1 MGISEIVFYFAGALA
16 IAAALAVILSPHPV
30 YSALALIV
38 ALFQIAVLFL
48 LLDAQMVAFLQ
59 ILVYAG
65 AVMVLFLFVIMLL
78 NLGHAS
84 SDMRGPSALATAV
97 VLVGLLSI
105 ELATLWSYTPARLA
119 REVSQAPAALTDP
132 SAMFMGGQIAQ
143 EEAAA
148 RGIVGGIAVPLFQ
161 QYLVP
166 FEITSILLLAAIV
179 GAVVLAKR
187 KV

>member
-1 MGISEIVFYFAGALA
+1 MTDAVFYLFATLA
-16 IAAALAVILSPHPV
+16 VVSACLCILQRSPVSAALWLVSTMF
-30 YSALALIV
+30 SLAAIYV
-38 ALFQIAVLFL
+38 
-48 LLDAQMVAFLQ
+48 LLDAQFIAAIQV
-59 ILVYAG
+59 LVYAG

-179 GAVVLAKR
+179 G
-187 KV
+187 